1 MVTVI
6 GGVVKDYEWGIM
18 DGLAP
23 WCGGATGRPQAE
35 LWFGA
40 HPSGPSPVLS
50 ADAAALPHSADSVE
64 GDANAVASRSPAV
77 MHVASLL
84 DASGVPLLVKLLA
97 AAQPLSVQVHP
108 RAKLAGDWWE
118 AQQAPGAEQILA
130 DANEKTE
137 LLVALSEFE
146 AFVGWRPLAEAISIL
161 SGIPG
166 ARDAVRLLTLGDRP
180 SAIRSL
186 LALDDRTESVSL
198 LPLAAKAAGLA
209 PADCAAFE
217 MVVRVYPGDR
227 GALLTALLAHVSL
240 SPGSAVFVP
249 AGVPHSYIHGL
260 GLEVMTTSDNVL
272 RLGLTPKPIFVSEAL
287 DALDDTAVPQM
298 LHVEIGEAIRP
309 VGAPFEVRLVGARSA
324 GNDADAQRSTDEGST
339 IGQPREPRSSDSR
352 DSAATGLLPTGRFR
366 LCLAI
371 EGSATVTTD
380 DGTVSLGQGTA
391 AVLVAAE
398 PTATVSTTGLVA
410 LVSDRG
416 ASL

>member
-1 MVTVI
+1 
-6 GGVVKDYEWGIM
+6 
-18 DGLAP
+18 
-23 WCGGATGRPQAE
+23 
-35 LWFGA
+35 
-40 HPSGPSPVLS
+40 
-50 ADAAALPHSADSVE
+50 
-64 GDANAVASRSPAV
+64 
-77 MHVASLL
+77 
-84 DASGVPLLVKLLA
+84 
-97 AAQPLSVQVHP
+97 VHP
-108 RAKLAGDWWE
+108 RAKLASDWWE

-146 AFVGWRPLAEAISIL
+146 AIVGWRPLGEAISIL

-166 ARDAVRLLTLGDRP
+166 ARDAVTLLTIGDRP

-186 LALDDRTESVSL
+186 LALDNRTESVSL
-198 LPLAAKAAGLA
+198 LPVAAKAAGLA

-217 MVVRVYPGDR
+217 RVVRVYPGDR
-227 GALLTALLAHVSL
+227 GALLTALLAHVTL

-287 DALDDTAVPQM
+287 DALDDTAVPQV
-298 LHVEIGEAIRP
+298 LHLEVGEAIRP

-324 GNDADAQRSTDEGST
+324 RNDADAQGSTDEGSA
-339 IGQPREPRSSDSR
+339 IGQSRGPRSSDSR
-352 DSAATGLLPTGRFR
+352 DSAATGVLPTGQFR

-380 DGTVSLGQGTA
+380 DGTVTFARGTA
-391 AVLVAAE
+391 AVLAAAE

>member
-6 GGVVKDYEWGIM
+6 GGVVKDYEWGII

-40 HPSGPSPVLS
+40 HASGPSPVFAEHNRQPHEVRASSGPGNEAASES
-50 ADAAALPHSADSVE
+50 AHELHTAQ
-64 GDANAVASRSPAV
+64 
-77 MHVASLL
+77 LL
-84 DASGVPLLVKLLA
+84 DAEGVPLLVKLLA

-108 RAKLAGDWWE
+108 RAELASAWWDV
-118 AQQAPGAEQILA
+118 QQASGAEQILA

-146 AFVGWRPLAEAISIL
+146 AFVGWRPLGEAISIL

-166 ARDAVRLLTLGDRP
+166 AHDAVRLLDTGDRK

-186 LALDDRTESVSL
+186 LALDNGTESVSQ
-198 LPLAAKAAGLA
+198 LPFAAKAAGLA

-227 GALLTALLAHVSL
+227 GALLTALLAHVTL

-249 AGVPHSYIHGL
+249 AGVPHSYIRGL

-272 RLGLTPKPIFVSEAL
+272 RLGLTPKPIFISEAL
-287 DALDDTAVPQM
+287 DALDDAAVPQVI
-298 LHVEIGEAIRP
+298 HQEIGEAIRP
-309 VGAPFEVRLVGARSA
+309 VGAPFEVTLLGTH
-324 GNDADAQRSTDEGST
+324 STQEHEAVTGRFANERVSSEDSDG
-339 IGQPREPRSSDSR
+339 PRSSEPSVR
-352 DSAATGLLPTGRFR
+352 PFAEVLPTGRFR
-366 LCLAI
+366 LCLVI
-371 EGSATVTTD
+371 EGNATVTTE
-380 DGTVSLGQGTA
+380 GTTVSLDQGTA
-391 AVLVAAE
+391 AVLRASE
-398 PTATVSTTGLVA
+398 PTATVSSSGFVA
-410 LVSDRG
+410 LVSGRG
-416 ASL
+416 MSL